1 MIEQLIEDVLAS
13 EGIESYYLTRPAE
26 LKENAVYSYTMK
38 PISHADNQLQAYE
51 YSIIINIYVK
61 LGRDIST
68 IRDNVVKAMTLNGF
82 KIKAIPSPNIEKDF
96 VNIALQFKIAK
107 FIERR

>member
-1 MIEQLIEDVLAS
+1 MIEQLIEDVLSS
-13 EGIESYYLTRPAE
+13 EGIEAYYLIRPAE

-38 PISHADNQLQAYE
+38 PISHADNELKAYE
-51 YSIIINIYVK
+51 YSIIINIYVN
-61 LGRDIST
+61 LDRDIST
-68 IRDNVVKAMTLNGF
+68 IRDNVVKAMELKGF

-96 VNIALQFKIAK
+96 INIAMQFKIAK

>member
-1 MIEQLIEDVLAS
+1 MIERLIEEVLSS

-38 PISHADNQLQAYE
+38 PISYADNELQAYE
-51 YSIIINIYVK
+51 YSIIINIYAG
-61 LGRDIST
+61 LDRDIST
-68 IRDNVVKAMTLNGF
+68 IRDNVIKAMSKEGF
-82 KIKAIPSPNIEKDF
+82 KIQPVPSPNIEKDF
-96 VNIALQFKIAK
+96 INIVLKFKIAK